1 MYDTLIHDVKAHID
15 SKTAVHD
22 TIHVKGW
29 SFSEISGV
37 CPVRCKYDGTVR
49 GVDIDTR
56 QDVCDRF
63 KRNNLILSG
72 WKISVPPNKY
82 VDLQIK
88 LGTEWVTFLSFHSV
102 ASTSSDS
109 SDSSDSSTDFVHN
122 LETALQNVEVST
134 TKTSVENPTNEV
146 VIPPYGA
153 NLENV
158 VQHFLQDFIKRNPH
172 VNPATTTVNVINV
185 ASNNTTLSDVYVLD
199 NFYENPDD
207 IRKVA
212 LSTLGQTNTSNYVK
226 EVPMFKKQ
234 FEKIMNVSLTPFTKY
249 DSNGTFSCTTSADS
263 AQLEKKAHQYEG
275 IIFLTPDAP
284 ISSGITFYR
293 SAFSSPSWENKKL
306 EDSTDL
312 VAVDSVGNV
321 YNRLVIF
328 NTKKIHACPHMFGG
342 DKTNGRLIQ
351 TFAFDLE

>member
-1 MYDTLIHDVKAHID
+1 MYDTFIHDVKAHID
-15 SKTAVHD
+15 SKTAVQD
-22 TIHVKGW
+22 AIHVKGW
-29 SFSEISGV
+29 AFSEAMGV

-72 WKISVPPNKY
+72 WKISLPPNKY

-88 LGTEWVTFLSFHSV
+88 LGAEWTTFLSFHSV
-102 ASTSSDS
+102 ASVTS
-109 SDSSDSSTDFVHN
+109 DFAHN
-122 LETALQNVEVST
+122 LESALQNVEVST
-134 TKTSVENPTNEV
+134 TKSNVENPTNEV

-158 VQHFLQDFIKRNPH
+158 VQHFLEDFIKRNPH

-185 ASNNTTLSDVYVLD
+185 ASNNTTQSDLYVLN

-212 LSTLGQTNTSNYVK
+212 LSTLGQPNTSNFVK

-234 FEKIMNVSLTPFTKY
+234 FEKIMNVSLSPFTKY
-249 DSNGTFSCTTSADS
+249 EMNGTFSYTTSRDS
-263 AQLEKKAHQYEG
+263 AQLEKKTHQYEG
-275 IIFLTPDAP
+275 IVFLTPDAP
-284 ISSGITFYR
+284 VSSGITFYR
-293 SAFSSPSWENKKL
+293 PASSSWENKKL
-306 EDSTDL
+306 EETTDL

-321 YNRLVIF
+321 FNRLVIF

-342 DKTNGRLIQ
+342 DKTDGRLIQ

>member
-15 SKTAVHD
+15 SKTAVQD
-22 TIHVKGW
+22 AIHVKGW
-29 SFSEISGV
+29 AFSEAMGV

-72 WKISVPPNKY
+72 WKFQVPPNKY

-88 LGTEWVTFLSFHSV
+88 LGGEWTTFLSFHSV
-102 ASTSSDS
+102 ASATSAT
-109 SDSSDSSTDFVHN
+109 SDSSTDAVHQ

-134 TKTSVENPTNEV
+134 TTKSSAENPTNEV

-212 LSTLGQTNTSNYVK
+212 LSTIGQTSNFVK

-234 FEKIMNVSLTPFTKY
+234 FEKIMGASLSPFTKY
-249 DSNGTFSCTTSADS
+249 ESNGTFSCTTSADS
-263 AQLEKKAHQYEG
+263 VLLEKKAHQYEG
-275 IIFLTPDAP
+275 ILFLTPDAP
-284 ISSGITFYR
+284 VSSGITFYC
-293 SAFSSPSWENKKL
+293 SASDYSSWGNKKL
-306 EDSTDL
+306 EETTDL